1 MSVTRFYPEK
11 KKKPKIK
18 YCIGFDKDNLT
29 PEREWDQF
37 RSDEDPEAAVRNAV
51 KIDSTD
57 STGTLQGVS
66 QPIGKREL
74 TSLDGLNRAA
84 DGPALQPGWGVA
96 EQQAQREREQAAW
109 AERQRKQAEADAA
122 RRQTRQANEK
132 GRLDSLVTPILDDHR
147 RTLEWA
153 EELHHA
159 RVVAHE
165 AANAGVSAAV
175 AKMAALQDQPLRS
188 RMEAAAQA
196 AVTANGQGD
205 SAASISAHC

>member
-1 MSVTRFYPEK
+1 MLR
-11 KKKPKIK
+11 
-18 YCIGFDKDNLT
+18 
-29 PEREWDQF
+29 
-37 RSDEDPEAAVRNAV
+37 
-51 KIDSTD
+51 
-57 STGTLQGVS
+57 TGPLCG
-66 QPIGKREL
+66 
-74 TSLDGLNRAA
+74 RA
-84 DGPALQPGWGVA
+84 GALA
-96 EQQAQREREQAAW
+96 EQQAQRQGEQAAW
-109 AERQRKQAEADAA
+109 AERQRKQAKADAA

-132 GRLDSLVTPILDDHR
+132 ARLDSLVTPILDDHR

-205 SAASISAHC
+205 SAASISAHS